1 MSLTL
6 LLSAG
11 NALVKCGQAQLRIGN
26 AEREFIQT
34 TSNNF
39 LQPLHNFLEGD
50 MKTIQVS
57 RGLGGGGTCLVT
69 STYLTVFTQTDDSVV
84 LSISLCINFQG
95 FNENKPKAMYR
106 YVLKKTLWDFSCF
119 KNFFKWLLLKI
130 LLNKCLALR
139 LLYPWWHFFYDGTLL
154 CQTIWCLTS

>member
-1 MSLTL
+1 MSPTL

-57 RGLGGGGTCLVT
+57 RGLGGGTCLVT

-106 YVLKKTLWDFSCF
+106 YVLKKTL
-119 KNFFKWLLLKI
+119 
-130 LLNKCLALR
+130 
-139 LLYPWWHFFYDGTLL
+139 
-154 CQTIWCLTS
+154 

>member
-57 RGLGGGGTCLVT
+57 RGLGGGGWGRGDLLSDLNLPHCLH
-69 STYLTVFTQTDDSVV
+69 S
-84 LSISLCINFQG
+84 N
-95 FNENKPKAMYR
+95 
-106 YVLKKTLWDFSCF
+106 
-119 KNFFKWLLLKI
+119 
-130 LLNKCLALR
+130 
-139 LLYPWWHFFYDGTLL
+139 
-154 CQTIWCLTS
+154 

>member
-1 MSLTL
+1 M
-6 LLSAG
+6 SAG

-57 RGLGGGGTCLVT
+57 WGLEGEGEGGRGTCLVT
-69 STYLTVFTQTDDSVV
+69 STYLTVFTQTDDTVV
-84 LSISLCINFQG
+84 ISISLGIN
-95 FNENKPKAMYR
+95 Y
-106 YVLKKTLWDFSCF
+106 
-119 KNFFKWLLLKI
+119 
-130 LLNKCLALR
+130 
-139 LLYPWWHFFYDGTLL
+139 
-154 CQTIWCLTS
+154 

>member
-57 RGLGGGGTCLVT
+57 RGLGGGWGGWGRGDLLSDLNLPHCLH
-69 STYLTVFTQTDDSVV
+69 S
-84 LSISLCINFQG
+84 N
-95 FNENKPKAMYR
+95 
-106 YVLKKTLWDFSCF
+106 
-119 KNFFKWLLLKI
+119 
-130 LLNKCLALR
+130 
-139 LLYPWWHFFYDGTLL
+139 
-154 CQTIWCLTS
+154 

>member
-1 MSLTL
+1 M
-6 LLSAG
+6 SAG

-57 RGLGGGGTCLVT
+57 WGLEGEGEGGGGTCLVT
-69 STYLTVFTQTDDSVV
+69 STYLTVFTQTDDTVV
-84 LSISLCINFQG
+84 ISISLGINF
-95 FNENKPKAMYR
+95 
-106 YVLKKTLWDFSCF
+106 
-119 KNFFKWLLLKI
+119 
-130 LLNKCLALR
+130 
-139 LLYPWWHFFYDGTLL
+139 
-154 CQTIWCLTS
+154 

>member
-1 MSLTL
+1 MSPTL

-57 RGLGGGGTCLVT
+57 RELGGWGRGDLLSDLNLPHCLH
-69 STYLTVFTQTDDSVV
+69 S
-84 LSISLCINFQG
+84 N
-95 FNENKPKAMYR
+95 
-106 YVLKKTLWDFSCF
+106 
-119 KNFFKWLLLKI
+119 
-130 LLNKCLALR
+130 
-139 LLYPWWHFFYDGTLL
+139 
-154 CQTIWCLTS
+154 

>member
-57 RGLGGGGTCLVT
+57 RGLGGAGGAGGGGTCLVT

-95 FNENKPKAMYR
+95 FNENKPKAMY
-106 YVLKKTLWDFSCF
+106 VLKKNTMRFLM
-119 KNFFKWLLLKI
+119 L
-130 LLNKCLALR
+130 
-139 LLYPWWHFFYDGTLL
+139 
-154 CQTIWCLTS
+154 

>member
-1 MSLTL
+1 M
-6 LLSAG
+6 SAG

-57 RGLGGGGTCLVT
+57 WGLEGEGEGGGTCLVT
-69 STYLTVFTQTDDSVV
+69 STYLTVFTQTDDTVV
-84 LSISLCINFQG
+84 ISISLGINF
-95 FNENKPKAMYR
+95 
-106 YVLKKTLWDFSCF
+106 
-119 KNFFKWLLLKI
+119 
-130 LLNKCLALR
+130 
-139 LLYPWWHFFYDGTLL
+139 
-154 CQTIWCLTS
+154 

>member
-1 MSLTL
+1 M
-6 LLSAG
+6 SAG

-57 RGLGGGGTCLVT
+57 WGWRGRGRGGGTCLVT
-69 STYLTVFTQTDDSVV
+69 STYLTVFTQTDDTVV
-84 LSISLCINFQG
+84 ISISLGINF
-95 FNENKPKAMYR
+95 
-106 YVLKKTLWDFSCF
+106 
-119 KNFFKWLLLKI
+119 
-130 LLNKCLALR
+130 
-139 LLYPWWHFFYDGTLL
+139 
-154 CQTIWCLTS
+154 